1 MGRRRKTE
9 EEEGKAEEKQIS
21 PNQISTETSERTKD
35 AEVGPGP
42 QKMEVV
48 LQKISHILDEKAF
61 TGEGGETGSLPTVRG
76 QLLPRWA
83 EESLRLTAN
92 RRAVKREPDAV
103 KITQRNT
110 LRLQRHASGCRACWR
125 DGLARV
131 LKRPHKTPVRRRV
144 GGETEP
150 VTIKHTGPFQS
161 APTPAQPHGGPRRG
175 SG

>member
-1 MGRRRKTE
+1 
-9 EEEGKAEEKQIS
+9 
-21 PNQISTETSERTKD
+21 
-35 AEVGPGP
+35 
-42 QKMEVV
+42 MEVI

-61 TGEGGETGSLPTVRG
+61 TGEGGETGSLPTVHR

-92 RRAVKREPDAV
+92 RRAVKRELDAV

-131 LKRPHKTPVRRRV
+131 LKRPRQDSCALEGG
-144 GGETEP
+144 GGETRACDDQTCWP
-150 VTIKHTGPFQS
+150 VQS
-161 APTPAQPHGGPRRG
+161 PPTPAQPHGGPGRG
-175 SG
+175 SGQGLLCKGPVSWGSGPQHVDPVPNRG